1 MVVVTLTK
9 NGDNPPESILIF
21 FLASFVTFMIYHEMF
36 GNYCVS
42 QDYRVIPVIS
52 VFDWFHATLETQKNT
67 GPQGSLKFSGT
78 KKSEPHRNSRRFWM
92 RVVFSPAPLHGMAD
106 DEAKFCG

>member
-1 MVVVTLTK
+1 
-9 NGDNPPESILIF
+9 
-21 FLASFVTFMIYHEMF
+21 MIYHEMF

-92 RVVFSPAPLHGMAD
+92 RVVFSPAWPMMRQSFVD
-106 DEAKFCG
+106 DLNLENTLRLGEKHPGSR